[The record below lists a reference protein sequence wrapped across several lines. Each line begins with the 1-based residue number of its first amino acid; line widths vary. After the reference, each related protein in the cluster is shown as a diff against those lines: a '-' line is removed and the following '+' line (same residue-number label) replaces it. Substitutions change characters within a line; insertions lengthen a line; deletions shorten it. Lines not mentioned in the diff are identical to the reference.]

1 MGFSWY
7 AHRAGDATLPLPHRA
22 SAFRSCVR
30 RFHAAPYAV
39 TMRYLELVAGPFE
52 RDERALAAALD
63 VLLVL
68 RGRWKLHVEAYAAT
82 RRAEKRRGLRTPRGA
97 TPFDREYE
105 RPTLPD
111 LHLNAELTG
120 PERSTHTT

>member
-7 AHRAGDATLPLPHRA
+7 AHRAGDATLPLPHRV

-30 RFHAAPYAV
+30 RFHAASYED
-39 TMRYLELVAGPFE
+39 TMRYLELVAGPFQ

-68 RGRWKLHVEAYAAT
+68 RGRWKLHVETYAAI
-82 RRAEKRRGLRTPRGA
+82 RRAEKRRGVRTPRGT
-97 TPFDREYE
+97 TPFDREHE

-111 LHLNAELTG
+111 LHLNVELTG
-120 PERSTHTT
+120 PER